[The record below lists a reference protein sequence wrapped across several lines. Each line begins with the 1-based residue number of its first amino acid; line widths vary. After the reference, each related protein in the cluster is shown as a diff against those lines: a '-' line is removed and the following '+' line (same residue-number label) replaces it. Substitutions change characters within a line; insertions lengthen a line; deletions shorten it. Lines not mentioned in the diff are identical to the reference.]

1 MGHIISFLDL
11 KLRQFLPIRVCGGF
25 MAKIIDITNRLSE
38 KNLSKQGPITENDH
52 KTDTTVEIIPLKKT
66 EDKKISSFK
75 PILLKERRQVD
86 RTILSELVS
95 GCLVLPNIGL
105 IKVELHDISEEGVS
119 FELDQSFGA
128 FKVGDE
134 VALRVYLNKKV
145 YFPLLLTI
153 KHITH

>member
-66 EDKKISSFK
+66 EDKKIKFSDLFVSPVNQRWIENWIF
-75 PILLKERRQVD
+75 
-86 RTILSELVS
+86 SELF
-95 GCLVLPNIGL
+95 C
-105 IKVELHDISEEGVS
+105 
-119 FELDQSFGA
+119 
-128 FKVGDE
+128 
-134 VALRVYLNKKV
+134 
-145 YFPLLLTI
+145 
-153 KHITH
+153 